1 MINRRKLKEAVS
13 RHTEGFVLAVMI
25 AGILAIAF
33 LVRYRFSFLN
43 FFFLPVILAGVSLGK
58 KKAVLLATLSI
69 LLVVLYLVFQ
79 EKVFGGIAAL
89 SFDDIINLV
98 TWGGFLIV
106 TAGVIGSAA
115 EQKEKKLQDMK
126 RAYTGILSVLMK
138 YLEVADEEETR
149 SVRIARRAGRL
160 AERAGL
166 SRRLVEN
173 IKSAAL
179 LSEAGELVS
188 SRSLFGDV
196 AAFVELERRTDVVP
210 SGREQALIQTAASLI
225 REIGPLLDG
234 YYLHY
239 VKDADNLDKDLRAIP
254 LGSSLIALAGLVD
267 RLKTQGAARLGK
279 MEIRSL
285 QDLQGLEGRAFGQPA
300 IQALREIDF

>member
-1 MINRRKLKEAVS
+1 MINRRKLIEAVS

-25 AGILAIAF
+25 AGILAIAL

-106 TAGVIGSAA
+106 TAGVLGSAA

>member
-43 FFFLPVILAGVSLGK
+43 FFFLPVILAGLYLGK

-106 TAGVIGSAA
+106 TAGVLGSAA

-166 SRRLVEN
+166 SRRIVEN

-179 LSEAGELVS
+179 LSETGELAS

-254 LGSSLIALAGLVD
+254 LGSSLIALAGLID

-285 QDLQGLEGRAFGQPA
+285 QDLQGLEGRAFGPPA